1 MERRARAF
9 DMAGGML
16 STFPWIR
23 YVAPETSGYNLLMK
37 LNNELKDFLTVD
49 VSLTKR
55 IHQTILTTFFI
66 FFFPSSF
73 LLLSFRRLYTITR
86 RTMFLVTRP
95 I

>member
-23 YVAPETSGYNLLMK
+23 YVAPETSGYNLLVK

-49 VSLTKR
+49 VYLTKR
-55 IHQTILTTFFI
+55 IRRTILTTFFN
-66 FFFPSSF
+66 FF
-73 LLLSFRRLYTITR
+73 I
-86 RTMFLVTRP
+86 